1 MRNGTI
7 KTFVVLAI
15 VSIVG
20 IIVTQI
26 FWFKQAFDKTEQEFN
41 RSLNIALTQTLKGIL
56 LYNNS
61 SVLPVDPIQ
70 KLDHNYFAVMVND
83 QINADVLEHYLRNE
97 FDKLN
102 IHQSFEY
109 RIFDCKNEQLVYGG
123 YVEGKMSDDEET
135 VRRNLPVW
143 KPDNYYFTVYFPNK
157 TLDIVSGMSLW
168 LFSSFVLFVV
178 LIFFAY
184 SLFVILK
191 QKRLS
196 EIQKDF
202 INNMTHEIKTPV
214 SIISAS
220 AETIR
225 NPTIVEQPQR
235 LLTYANIII
244 EESNRLKAQV
254 ERVLTLADSNRTI
267 KLNIEKINLE
277 ELTRTIV
284 DSLSEKEKNNIDI
297 IYEFKASNTF
307 VMGDEI
313 YLSQLISNIVDNAIK
328 YSKDKL
334 ILKIQTYNTN
344 QSISIVFTDNG
355 LGIAKEHLNKIFD
368 KFYRVPTGNRHDV
381 KGFGIGLNYVKLIA
395 KLHKAKVSV
404 DSVLGEGTSFTIKF
418 PNA

>member
-1 MRNGTI
+1 MRNRTI
-7 KTFVVLAI
+7 KIFVVLAI

-61 SVLPVDPIQ
+61 SVLPVDPIK

-83 QINADVLEHYLRNE
+83 QINADVLEHYLKNE

-123 YVEGKMSDDEET
+123 YVEGKLSGDQENVPRT
-135 VRRNLPVW
+135 LPVW

-157 TLDIVSGMSLW
+157 TLDIVKGMSLW

-225 NPTIVEQPQR
+225 NPNIVEQPQR

-254 ERVLTLADSNRTI
+254 ERVLSLADTNRTI
-267 KLNIEKINLE
+267 KLNNENINLE
-277 ELTRTIV
+277 ELTRSIV
-284 DSLSEKEKNNIDI
+284 ESLSEKEKNNMNVVFEFNSNNPFI
-297 IYEFKASNTF
+297 I
-307 VMGDEI
+307 GDEI
-313 YLSQLISNIVDNAIK
+313 YLSQLVSNIVDNAIK
-328 YSKDKL
+328 YSKENLQLVIKTHNLD
-334 ILKIQTYNTN
+334 N
-344 QSISIVFTDNG
+344 SIEISFNDNG
-355 LGIAKEHLNKIFD
+355 LGIAKEHLHKIFD

-395 KLHKAKVSV
+395 KLHKAKVTVNST
-404 DSVLGEGTSFTIKF
+404 LGEGTSFIIKF

>member
-1 MRNGTI
+1 MRNRTI

-277 ELTRTIV
+277 ELTRNIV